1 MCKRPFFACWYT
13 GGITQPV
20 FAKGAPAHGEGG
32 GGGKGK
38 EEGGERLFVF
48 SVRRGHRREIEKE
61 TGVRSR
67 TFPSIAKKAKLAFF
81 CPSDLKLNLVPRQ
94 ERRLKEE
101 ESRLLLLSWRG
112 GKGVVGSGLS
122 ACIM

>member
-1 MCKRPFFACWYT
+1 MEKEEEE
-13 GGITQPV
+13 
-20 FAKGAPAHGEGG
+20 GERE
-32 GGGKGK
+32 K

-61 TGVRSR
+61 TDFAHVH
-67 TFPSIAKKAKLAFF
+67 FPALQKSLS
-81 CPSDLKLNLVPRQ
+81 CQSDLKLNLVPRQ

-122 ACIM
+122 ACNM

>member
-1 MCKRPFFACWYT
+1 MEKEEEEGEREKRRR
-13 GGITQPV
+13 
-20 FAKGAPAHGEGG
+20 GG
-32 GGGKGK
+32 G
-38 EEGGERLFVF
+38 RLFVF